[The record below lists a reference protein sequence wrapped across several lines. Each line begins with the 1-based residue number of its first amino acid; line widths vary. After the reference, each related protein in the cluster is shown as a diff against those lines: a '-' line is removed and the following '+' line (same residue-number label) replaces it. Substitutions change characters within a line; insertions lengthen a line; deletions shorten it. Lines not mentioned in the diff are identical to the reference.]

1 MKHIL
6 SLIILVS
13 AFTLQAQIINPKKA
27 LERKIND
34 RINNKIDKGLDKGLD
49 KVEDAAKKKPK
60 DTKDSSSNESENV
73 NNNSQNAN
81 TSSFKT
87 YSKYDFVTGDKVLV
101 LDDFSQDAVGDFPAN
116 WNTNSSAEIV
126 NIEGQNGK
134 WLQLAK
140 KGVFTPELI
149 NQLPENFTFEFD
161 LVCNPGFSY
170 YSSFLNINFAHLN
183 KTQKYTDWMI
193 HLSNKQGVSLTL
205 HPTDAGMKN
214 GHSEI
219 KSYVPESG
227 NPTLKNEV
235 VLNQFSANQNKTIV
249 HVSIWRQ
256 KQRLRVYVNEEKI
269 WDLPKMFELNINYNS
284 IVFMVSDMHNAN
296 DKYFISNLKL
306 AVGAPDTRN
315 KLITEG
321 KFISR
326 GIHFDMGSSVVK
338 PQSYG
343 AIKEIAAILKEN
355 TDVNIKIV
363 GHTDSDGDDKVN
375 LELSKKRAEAVK
387 DILVKEFGIDAS
399 RLSTDGKGESE
410 PIDKAN
416 TKVAKANN
424 RRVELIKT

>member
-1 MKHIL
+1 MKHII
-6 SLIILVS
+6 SLIILFS

-34 RINNKIDKGLDKGLD
+34 RINNKIDKGLDK
-49 KVEDAAKKKPK
+49 VEDAAKKKPNSS
-60 DTKDSSSNESENV
+60 KDSINNESDNV
-73 NNNSQNAN
+73 NDNKQNTT
-81 TSSFKT
+81 TSAFKT
-87 YSKYDFVTGDKVLV
+87 YSKFDFITGDKVLV
-101 LDDFSQDAVGDFPAN
+101 LDDFGQDAVGDFPTN

-126 NIEGQNGK
+126 NIDGQNGK

-140 KGVFTPELI
+140 KGVFTPELF

-161 LVCNPGFSY
+161 LICNPGFSY
-170 YSSFLNINFAHLN
+170 YSSFLNVNFAELN

-193 HLSNKQGVSLTL
+193 HLSNKKGVSLTL

-235 VLNQFSANQNKTIV
+235 ILNQFSANQNKTIV
-249 HVSIWRQ
+249 HVSVWRQ

-269 WDLPKMFELNINYNS
+269 WDLPKMFELNVNYNA

-343 AIKEIAAILKEN
+343 AIKEIANILKEN
-355 TDVNIKIV
+355 VDVKIKIV
-363 GHTDSDGDDKVN
+363 GHTDSDGDDKAN

-387 DILVKEFGIDAS
+387 DILVKEFGIDSS
-399 RLSTDGKGESE
+399 RLSTDGKGEAE
-410 PIDKAN
+410 PIDKAS
-416 TKVAKANN
+416 TKEAKANN
-424 RRVELIKT
+424 RRVELLKT